1 MPLIPVI
8 DTVRTLPSSALVV
21 LLCVF
26 AAFMFLGWVL
36 APSIARRVEEST
48 SGYVKWMIE
57 TLDKMFLTVSG
68 RTCLYLII
76 ASTVFWFFFGYWF
89 TSGLPSGDG
98 YFAFRTLVSLVLCLG
113 LFGLPTGYRMPR
125 AVVNRMWDKRVEKF
139 GEQLI
144 DALTFMS
151 NGLRSGLSLIQS
163 MDMVKEE
170 LYDPMSQEFA
180 LILSQQRLGVP
191 LEDALLSLEKRIDT
205 EDVQI
210 MVTSI
215 NILRQSGGNLTETFD
230 TIAHTIRE
238 RKKVEGKIKSM
249 TAQGVSQGF
258 IIVCMPFVLAGVL
271 YMMDPELIR
280 RLWTTW
286 IGLVMVLFMLLLQTL
301 GALMIRKIVRI
312 EV

>member
-8 DTVRTLPSSALVV
+8 DTVRTLPSSALIV

-26 AAFMFLGWVL
+26 GAFLFLGWTL
-36 APSIARRVEEST
+36 APAIARRVEEST

-98 YFAFRTLVSLVLCLG
+98 YFAFRTLISLILCLG

-125 AVVNRMWDKRVEKF
+125 AIVNRMWDKRIEKF

-191 LEDALLSLEKRIDT
+191 LEDALLSLEKRMT
-205 EDVQI
+205 RR
-210 MVTSI
+210 MSRSWSPPSTSSASRAVTSRRPSTPS
-215 NILRQSGGNLTETFD
+215 LTPFESEEEGGGQDQVDDGSGSLPRVHHCLHALCACRRPLHDGSR
-230 TIAHTIRE
+230 A
-238 RKKVEGKIKSM
+238 
-249 TAQGVSQGF
+249 
-258 IIVCMPFVLAGVL
+258 
-271 YMMDPELIR
+271 DPALVDD
-280 RLWTTW
+280 LDWT
-286 IGLVMVLFMLLLQTL
+286 GHDSLHAPAPDL
-301 GALMIRKIVRI
+301 GCPHDPQDRSN
-312 EV
+312 

>member
-1 MPLIPVI
+1 MDLFGGVPV
-8 DTVRTLPSSALVV
+8 PGLVV
-21 LLCVF
+21 LACVF
-26 AAFMFLGWVL
+26 AAFGFLGWVL
-36 APSIARRVEEST
+36 APAIAKRVEEST
-48 SGYVKWMIE
+48 AGYVKWMIE
-57 TLDKMFLTVSG
+57 TLDKMFLTISG

-76 ASTVFWFFFGYWF
+76 ASTIFWFFFGLWF

-98 YFAFRTLVSLVLCLG
+98 YFAFRTLIALIMCLG
-113 LFGLPTGYRMPR
+113 LFRLPTGYRMPR
-125 AVVNRMWDKRVEKF
+125 FVVNRMWENRLDRF

-151 NGLRSGLSLIQS
+151 NGLRSGLSLVQS

-170 LYDPMSQEFA
+170 LHDPMSQEFA
-180 LILSQQRLGVP
+180 LVLSQQRLGVP
-191 LEDALLSLEKRIDT
+191 LEDALLSLERRVDT

-249 TAQGVSQGF
+249 TAQGISQGV
-258 IIVCMPFVLAGVL
+258 IIVLMPIVLAGIL

-286 IGLVMVLFMLLLQTL
+286 IGLVMVLFMLVLQIL